1 MISQKAIKRIT
12 REISEFS
19 ENNVEGIQII
29 PIDGN
34 IQKFTS
40 KIKGPDNSPYQDGIY
55 ELEINIPNN
64 YPLSPPKIKF
74 ITKMYHPN
82 VYQNGNICVDILRED
97 QWSPSLKISTALLSI
112 RSLFT
117 DPDPTSAA
125 NPEAGRLYVKNR
137 EKFDENVKNLIK

>member
-1 MISQKAIKRIT
+1 MISQKAMKRINREIT
-12 REISEFS
+12 EISEN
-19 ENNVEGIQII
+19 EIEGLEIS
-29 PIDGN
+29 PIEGN
-34 IQKFTS
+34 IQKFKA
-40 KIKGPDNSPYQDGIY
+40 KIKGPENSPYQDGTY
-55 ELEINIPNN
+55 ELQIDIPNN

-82 VYQNGNICVDILRED
+82 VYSNGNICVDILRED

-117 DPDPTSAA
+117 DPDPSSSA

-137 EKFDENVKNLIK
+137 EKFNENVKKLI